1 MALLQQIS
9 GFGAL
14 ERSSPSLLIGSGNGN
29 GRVYGGRGKVGFS
42 RRRLVLKVVAMSS
55 SSTFKM
61 NLNEYMVTLEK
72 PLGIRFALSADGK
85 IFVHAIKKGSN
96 AEKARI
102 IMVGDTLKKASDSSS
117 GGSLVEINDFGD
129 TEKMLV
135 ERSGSFSLV
144 LERPFSPFPIQYLVH
159 LSDLDLLYNRG
170 RVSFVTW
177 NQNLLSSNLRA
188 ASQGSGNS
196 GYAAF
201 SSKFFTPHGWKLL
214 TKNSNSF
221 QSGGT
226 HKNILSPPISPIVCV
241 FSEQDPGDGEWGYGN
256 FPLEEYI
263 KALDRSKGELHY
275 NHTLGMRYSK
285 ITEQIYVGSC
295 IQTEDDV
302 ENLSDAGITAILN
315 FQGGTEAQ
323 NWGIDSNKINDACQ
337 KSEILMINYPIKDAD
352 SFDLRKKLPLCVGL
366 LLRLLKKNHRVFVTC
381 TTGFD
386 RSSACVIAY
395 LHWMTD
401 TSLHAAYSFVT
412 GLHACKPDRPAIAW
426 ATWDLIAMV
435 DDGKHDEPPTH
446 AVTFV
451 WNGHEGE
458 DVLLVG
464 DFTGNWKEPIKATH
478 KGGPRFETEVRLS
491 QGKYYY
497 KYIINGDWRH
507 STTSPTER
515 DDRGNTNNIIVVGDV
530 ANVRPTIQQPRKDA
544 NIIKVIERV
553 LTESERFR
561 LAKAARCIAFSVC
574 PIRLCPK

>member
-1 MALLQQIS
+1 METLCIS
-9 GFGAL
+9 VFL
-14 ERSSPSLLIGSGNGN
+14 
-29 GRVYGGRGKVGFS
+29 KFS
-42 RRRLVLKVVAMSS
+42 FLFLPVFDLFR
-55 SSTFKM
+55 
-61 NLNEYMVTLEK
+61 
-72 PLGIRFALSADGK
+72 
-85 IFVHAIKKGSN
+85 
-96 AEKARI
+96 
-102 IMVGDTLKKASDSSS
+102 
-117 GGSLVEINDFGD
+117 
-129 TEKMLV
+129 KMLV
-135 ERSGSFSLV
+135 EKTGSFSLV
-144 LERPFSPFPIQYLVH
+144 LERPFSPFPIQYLLH

-177 NQNLLSSNLRA
+177 NKNLLSSNLRA
-188 ASQGSGNS
+188 SSQGSGNS

-201 SSKFFTPHGWKLL
+201 SSKFFTPQGWKLL
-214 TKNSNSF
+214 NRQSNSF
-221 QSGGT
+221 QSGT
-226 HKNILSPPISPIVCV
+226 KKNILSPPISPLVSV
-241 FSEQDPGDGEWGYGN
+241 FSEDVPGDGEWGYGN

-263 KALDRSKGELHY
+263 KALDRSKGELSY
-275 NHTLGMRYSK
+275 NHALGMRYSK

-295 IQTEDDV
+295 IQTEEDV
-302 ENLSDAGITAILN
+302 ENLSEAGITAILN

-323 NWGIDSNKINDACQ
+323 NWGIDSQSINDACQ
-337 KSEILMINYPIKDAD
+337 KSEVLMINYPIKDAD

-435 DDGKHDEPPTH
+435 DDGKHDGTPTH
-446 AVTFV
+446 SVTFV

-458 DVLLVG
+458 EVLLVG

-478 KGGPRFETEVRLS
+478 KGGPRFETEVRLT

-507 STTSPTER
+507 SATSPTER

-574 PIRLCPK
+574 PIRLCPKS